1 MKKII
6 IIFLSYLSLTFN
18 TIVFAIENNNT
29 NILKIGILAPFSGE
43 FKFMGETILF
53 SVNLALH
60 DINDD
65 SIKIYPKDSGSSKE
79 KIISACKEF
88 QDEGINIIIG
98 PVDSTFTNELKR
110 FDDLVFLSLSNMNS
124 SIEKNILMMGINFCL
139 L

>member
-18 TIVFAIENNNT
+18 SFVFAVENNNT

-65 SIKIYPKDSGSSKE
+65 
-79 KIISACKEF
+79 
-88 QDEGINIIIG
+88 
-98 PVDSTFTNELKR
+98 
-110 FDDLVFLSLSNMNS
+110 FD
-124 SIEKNILMMGINFCL
+124 
-139 L
+139 

>member
-6 IIFLSYLSLTFN
+6 IIFLSYLSITFN
-18 TIVFAIENNNT
+18 SFVFAVENNNS

-88 QDEGINIIIG
+88 QDE
-98 PVDSTFTNELKR
+98 VLT
-110 FDDLVFLSLSNMNS
+110 
-124 SIEKNILMMGINFCL
+124 L